1 MLQPFLLVGVGGSG
15 GKTLRALRH
24 SLELRLQQEDWQEG
38 WPNAWQML
46 HVDSPVTQDGAS
58 FPAPF
63 LPSENY
69 FPLVAP
75 GTTYRQ
81 AHGAVMQNMTKY
93 VPEIE
98 KAIPS
103 PQDVNV
109 DITIG
114 AGKFRG
120 VGRTL
125 VLARMK
131 ALTEQISESF
141 AKMTSDGA
149 ISQLDSL
156 GRKLGA
162 KPAQE
167 KIRVQ
172 LLLLFLP

>member
-81 AHGAVMQNMTKY
+81 AHGSVMANIPTKY
-93 VPEIE
+93 LAEIE
-98 KAIPS
+98 KALPS
-103 PQDVNV
+103 DDEVNV

-125 VLARMK
+125 VLAK
-131 ALTEQISESF
+131 LKQLTDQINESF

-162 KPAQE
+162 KAEQ
-167 KIRVQ
+167 Q
-172 LLLLFLP
+172 LHSSSNALVP